1 LTTDFA
7 RRAAVI
13 ILQVAIA
20 VAPASRSAFGQSAPA
35 PAAADPDAMK
45 KIAATVPNN
54 LDILGIK
61 LGMTPQQ
68 ATAAIKAANPN
79 LKIEI
84 LTTRL
89 ERPGIPNFT
98 RVPRWMV
105 AHNLGATPNSFRR
118 KDGSAEVIGIEF
130 TTPPSHSVV
139 AKIVRQVTFPTDQP
153 VMASNLIDALHKK
166 YGEDENTSTERVWV
180 FDATGKPITGTLPS
194 PQNSCLPVD
203 PAMGVPIQITAYDP
217 AQDYGGIALGS
228 TQEEQSAAER
238 RGICTPFTFVDTYN
252 LGENMARN
260 ALQPSMIVALQ
271 SPVLLYSSL
280 KATHDWLQAQADALA
295 KQKEAAGAKRAAPK
309 L

>member
-1 LTTDFA
+1 MRTLCGRCTS
-7 RRAAVI
+7 VI

-20 VAPASRSAFGQSAPA
+20 VIPASQPAFGQAPA
-35 PAAADPDAMK
+35 PTSGDLDAMK
-45 KIAATVPNN
+45 KIAATVPSN
-54 LDILGIK
+54 LDVLGIK

-79 LKIEI
+79 LKIDI

-89 ERPGIPNFT
+89 QRPGVPGFV

-105 AHNLGATPNSFRR
+105 AHTVGASPTSFYQ

-139 AKIVRQVTFPTDQP
+139 AKIVRQVTFPTSQP

-166 YGEDENTSTERVWV
+166 YGENESTVSERVWV
-180 FDATGKPITGTLPS
+180 FDANGKPITEPLPS
-194 PQNSCLPVD
+194 PQNSCLPAD
-203 PAMGVPIQITAYDP
+203 PAMGFPMGLNGYDP
-217 AQDYGGIALGS
+217 TRDYDGIALGS
-228 TQEEQSAAER
+228 TNEEQSAAER

-252 LGENMARN
+252 LGENTARN

-280 KATHDWLQAQADALA
+280 KATHDWLQGQADAIA
-295 KQKEAAGAKRAAPK
+295 KQKDAAGAQREAPK